1 MVTKLY
7 IVRHCQ
13 SMGNIGGRFQG
24 RFDADVSPQGEKQL
38 ALLALRFRNVPLDAI
53 YTSPLTRA
61 RRTAEA
67 IGQYHQVEIQDEP
80 GLIEIDVG
88 EMENLALQEIGEK
101 FPDVAKAW
109 DQAPDLCQFPGGESM
124 AQVYARVNGAVDRI
138 LAAHRGGTAAVA
150 THGGAIRNLVARVTY
165 GGLEG
170 IRHSEVFGNTGVSLL
185 EEEDGALRWA
195 FLNDLSHLP
204 EELRRPPVAFH
215 FGGAAP
221 V

>member
-24 RFDADVSPQGEKQL
+24 RFDAAVSPQGEKQL

-67 IGQYHQVEIQDEP
+67 IGQYHRIEIQDEP
-80 GLIEIDVG
+80 GLTEIDVG

-109 DQAPDLCQFPGGESM
+109 DQTPDLCRFPGGESM
-124 AQVYARVNGAVDRI
+124 EQVYARVNGAVDRI
-138 LAAHRGGTAAVA
+138 LAASRGRTVAVA

-185 EEEDGALRWA
+185 EEEDGALRWV
-195 FLNDLSHLP
+195 FLNDMSHLP
-204 EELRRPPVAFH
+204 EELRRPPVDFH